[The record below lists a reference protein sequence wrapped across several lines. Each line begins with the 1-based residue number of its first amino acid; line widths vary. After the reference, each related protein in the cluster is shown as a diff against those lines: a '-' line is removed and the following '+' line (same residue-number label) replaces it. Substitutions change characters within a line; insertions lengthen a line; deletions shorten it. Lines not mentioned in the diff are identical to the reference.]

1 VTVVVT
7 DLAWPHVAGVRYWVA
22 NGATI
27 IAHKSAKTFL
37 QSVVDRHWT
46 RAPDLLEQRHKTA
59 KLKFIGVNSAY
70 TMANG
75 AITIHPIDGIGS
87 ECALMAFLVRDK
99 FLWASDYIQT
109 TSEPT
114 SYVLEVWSAVKRD
127 GLTPESTAAE
137 HLPLTAWAKI
147 EDLHTQAISEG
158 TR

>member
-1 VTVVVT
+1 VT

-27 IAHKSAKTFL
+27 IAHNSAQTFL

-46 RAPDLLEQRHKTA
+46 RAPDLLEQRRKTA
-59 KLKFIGVNSAY
+59 KLKFIGVDSAY

-75 AITIHPIDGIGS
+75 AITVHPIDGIGS
-87 ECALMAFLVRDK
+87 ECALMAFLVRRS
-99 FLWASDYIQT
+99 FYGPPIAFRQQLSLRRTHWR
-109 TSEPT
+109 
-114 SYVLEVWSAVKRD
+114 WSAVKRD

-137 HLPLTAWAKI
+137 HLPLTAWTKI